1 MIKLY
6 SNQINKE
13 KMKRSLMLLLCVFA
27 INAHSQDS
35 LKTDNSIKPKRHE
48 IGLNILPPFL
58 ALAGAGGGNSQY
70 FNITYKYFLNE
81 RTAFRTTAGI
91 IVFGN
96 HNLYGNQTETVI
108 KTNSVTVNKTNYSH
122 DPTNIQGTIGLER
135 IFGKRKLKHV
145 LGFDL
150 TYNYQNH
157 RENISYYKLTDSIGA
172 NNTKI
177 QNWQNIDTGRTVV
190 NSYINKYGI
199 TPFYSV
205 RYPITEKFIL
215 TSSVRF
221 NLQASQRRYN
231 GLTYN
236 SFDFNMSGV
245 ISEVSLFY
253 RF

>member
-1 MIKLY
+1 
-6 SNQINKE
+6 
-13 KMKRSLMLLLCVFA
+13 MKRSMLLLLCA
-27 INAHSQDS
+27 YTLNTHSQDS
-35 LKTDNSIKPKRHE
+35 IKTDKPIKIKRHE

-58 ALAGAGGGNSQY
+58 ALTGVSGGNPQY

-96 HNLYGNQTETVI
+96 HNIYGNQTETVI
-108 KTNSVTVNKTNYSH
+108 KTNSVTINKTKYTQN
-122 DPTNIQGTIGLER
+122 PTNIQGSIGLER
-135 IFGKRKLKHV
+135 ILGKRKLKHV
-145 LGFDL
+145 IGFDL
-150 TYNYQNH
+150 TYNYQNQ
-157 RENISYYKLTDSIGA
+157 RENISYFKITDSIGI
-172 NNTKI
+172 NNEKI
-177 QNWQNIDTGRTVV
+177 QMWQNIDTGRVV
-190 NSYINKYGI
+190 TNTYFNKYGI

-215 TSSVRF
+215 TSSIRF